1 MTILAKSSSPAEIT
15 RSALCQ
21 SWRWAKDLAT
31 FADRQTAWLV
41 SLLLFGRRKEI
52 NASMHWTWPLEARVG
67 NGRDKEANYSF
78 TSDARPDFL
87 CVGAQKGGTS
97 WLYQQLASH
106 PDFWMPPIKE
116 LHYFDKLSRTK
127 AAPPRPRDERDLCF
141 LERIKSLRAKPH
153 IALEN
158 YARLFEPKGAFLSGD
173 ISPTY
178 SMLNDEIIERVVS
191 YFPNLKV
198 IFLARDPVDRA
209 WSQLSMGVRLG
220 MISPF
225 DETDSDEV
233 IRNLLNPGVLS
244 LSHPSKIVARWK
256 RYVHPDR
263 FRIYFF
269 DDLKRNPTE
278 LRCCILRFLGPT
290 QTSQAVGPRGITTV
304 GQEWRSFCLQIKCDR
319 IWLSSLRKSSR
330 PVRRDW
336 AGQPEIGRRDM
347 AFQYSFFSGSW
358 QTISISLPG
367 ATGLP
372 RRCAISRAQRP
383 RLQPLPAP
391 DSPEVQPGVFP
402 TSGKALSTAQS
413 KSDPISSVSIL
424 LSAARPDER
433 CVAPDRRAR
442 GSARF
447 G

>member
-1 MTILAKSSSPAEIT
+1 
-15 RSALCQ
+15 
-21 SWRWAKDLAT
+21 
-31 FADRQTAWLV
+31 
-41 SLLLFGRRKEI
+41 
-52 NASMHWTWPLEARVG
+52 MHWAWPFEARVG
-67 NGRDKEANYSF
+67 NGRDEEANCSF

-127 AAPPRPRDERDLCF
+127 AVPPRPRDERDLCF

-191 YFPNLKV
+191 YFPSLKV

-225 DETDSDEV
+225 DVTDCDEV
-233 IRNLLNPGVLS
+233 IRNLLNPGVFS

-269 DDLKRNPTE
+269 DDLERNPAE
-278 LRCCILRFLGPT
+278 LRCSILQFLG
-290 QTSQAVGPRGITTV
+290 
-304 GQEWRSFCLQIKCDR
+304 
-319 IWLSSLRKSSR
+319 
-330 PVRRDW
+330 
-336 AGQPEIGRRDM
+336 
-347 AFQYSFFSGSW
+347 
-358 QTISISLPG
+358 
-367 ATGLP
+367 
-372 RRCAISRAQRP
+372 
-383 RLQPLPAP
+383 
-391 DSPEVQPGVFP
+391 
-402 TSGKALSTAQS
+402 
-413 KSDPISSVSIL
+413 SDPEKPSGRLRADHNSDANRKKLRLTDKVRSRVAQFFKDELKACAAELGGPAKEWPARYGFSL
-424 LSAARPDER
+424 LYFFAGLADNLDLFVW
-433 CVAPDRRAR
+433 CDWVA
-442 GSARF
+442 
-447 G
+447 